1 MVQNNLAKK
10 PVTGIVLSGGFS
22 NRFQQLGQSW
32 QDKALLSITK
42 DETLLEHTI
51 KNIVEICTEVI
62 VITNNHYQQLLYK
75 KIIEK
80 LPNQMQDIIRVE
92 LDDLNIQCSG
102 PTRGLISAINYVS
115 NQYIIVTPVDI
126 PQLNS
131 GVLSDLLDN
140 LGDYDLCVPFWTTG
154 KIEPLI
160 FAFNLTKLQSVIPL
174 LSFNERSRADDLFR
188 LASSINFL
196 SIESS
201 KNEVAEKTFASINT
215 QHEYEQLIK
224 STKIDEKTLFDTN
237 KNVTFKREMQSE
249 LDNKFHDFL
258 NKTNFLQI
266 TEDILDDGMLL
277 SRNLFGSDMVYQ
289 AAFLL
294 AFILY
299 SADQS
304 DSVFHLK
311 IKNKIGKLA
320 IEYFKTE
327 AQKWENIKIKFLAL
341 HAYSDAYS
349 ISKLINSDDKEKLLT
364 KITQLRQQLQL
375 KVKEHK
381 DFSFSSLV
389 SDKLPNFLQKAQVL
403 IQNAEKTFN
412 EKEPI
417 YETDFLW
424 DHSFRVGKIAYYLAI
439 QEGINPFIPT
449 IAAILHDSGKF
460 VLGSYHSDDISEETH
475 SSTIAEKLLEEE
487 GLSKKEIEKVQKAIS
502 GLYDDKITC
511 DLNCQ
516 IVHDADRLDKLGVFG
531 IANYFTKMTL
541 RGKNLSESVIRSLSR
556 ELTYTSTAP
565 KTMLTKTGQQLAIT
579 RKEQTLDYF
588 KDLLAEMQFY
598 DLGKYYLK
606 DFEINNE
613 HNIILV
619 VPEKCTKC
627 SGKFTVNLNTKTGL
641 KCEKLVATY
650 QCNNCDE
657 QYLMEFCLPLINIKN

>member
-1 MVQNNLAKK
+1 MVHNKSTKK

-22 NRFQQLGQSW
+22 NRFQQLEQSW

-42 DETLLEHTI
+42 DETLLERII

-62 VITNNHYQQLLYK
+62 VITNNQYQQLLYK
-75 KIIEK
+75 KLIEK
-80 LPNQMQDIIRVE
+80 LPNQIQEIIRVE
-92 LDDLNIQCSG
+92 IDDLNIQCSG

-115 NQYIIVTPVDI
+115 NQYVIVTPVDI
-126 PQLNS
+126 PQLNL
-131 GVLSDLLDN
+131 GIFSDLLDN
-140 LGDYDLCVPFWTTG
+140 LGDNAICVPLWTTG

-174 LSFNERSRADDLFR
+174 LAFNERSRADDLFR
-188 LASSINFL
+188 LTSSINFL

-201 KNEVAEKTFASINT
+201 KNKIAKKTFASINT
-215 QHEYEQLIK
+215 QYEYEQLIK
-224 STKIDEKTLFDTN
+224 SMKIVETSLFNTN
-237 KNVTFKREMQSE
+237 KSFSFKREMQSE
-249 LDNKFHDFL
+249 IDLKFYDFL
-258 NKTNFLQI
+258 QKTNFLHI
-266 TEDILDDGMLL
+266 TKEILDEGLLL
-277 SRNLFGSDMVYQ
+277 SRTLSENNMDYQ

-299 SADQS
+299 LADQS
-304 DSVFHLK
+304 NSTQQ
-311 IKNKIGKLA
+311 IASKNKIGKLA
-320 IEYFKTE
+320 IGYFKLE

-341 HAYSDAYS
+341 HAYTDAYY
-349 ISKLINSDDKEKLLT
+349 ISKLINSDDKEKLLS

-375 KVKEHK
+375 KEKEHK

-389 SDKLPNFLQKAQVL
+389 SDKLPKFLQKARLL
-403 IQNAEKTFN
+403 IQNAEKAFN
-412 EKEPI
+412 EKEPK
-417 YETDFLW
+417 YETNFLW

-439 QEGINPFIPT
+439 QEGINPFVPT

-460 VLGSYHSDDISEETH
+460 VLGNYHSDDISEETH

-487 GLSKKEIEKVQKAIS
+487 GLSKKEIVKVQKTIS
-502 GLYDDKITC
+502 GLYDEKILC

-541 RGKNLSESVIRSLSR
+541 RGNNLSESVIRSLSR
-556 ELTYTSTAP
+556 ELTYASAAP
-565 KTMLTKTGQQLAIT
+565 KTMLTKTGQLLAIT
-579 RKEQTLDYF
+579 RKKQTLDYF
-588 KDLLAEMQFY
+588 NDLLAEIQFY
-598 DLGKYYLK
+598 GLGKYYLK

-613 HNIILV
+613 HNILLV
-619 VPEKCTKC
+619 IPEKCTKC
-627 SGKFTVNLNTKTGL
+627 SGKLTINLNTKTGL

-657 QYLMEFCLPLINIKN
+657 QYLMEFCLPLFNTKK